1 MLDIL
6 RTLFGTYTPITYG
19 TDSIIPAGL
28 AGVNMEYVFQA
39 ILFIVVVYSFF
50 RIVGLIISKL

>member
-1 MLDIL
+1 MIDIL

-19 TDSIIPAGL
+19 ADSLVPAGL
-28 AGVNMEYVFQA
+28 SGVNMEYVFQA